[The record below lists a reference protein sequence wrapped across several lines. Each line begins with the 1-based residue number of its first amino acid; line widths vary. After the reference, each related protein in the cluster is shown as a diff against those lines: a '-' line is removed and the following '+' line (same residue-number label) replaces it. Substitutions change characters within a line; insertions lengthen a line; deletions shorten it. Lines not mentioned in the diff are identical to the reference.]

1 MSFLTLFRSRPKP
14 SATEAKERLQ
24 ILLAHERS
32 DLAKPDYL
40 PRLHPELLQVI
51 TKYVDID
58 EDKINVEF
66 ETCGSVSTLEVNI
79 ELPNRPVEM
88 MAVAS

>member
-1 MSFLTLFRSRPKP
+1 MSFLSLFRSQPKP

-40 PRLHPELLQVI
+40 PRLHHELLQVI
-51 TKYVDID
+51 AKYVDID

-88 MAVAS
+88 LAVAS